1 MKLKN
6 KVKFRIREMHEDDVP
21 AVLSLVKGLAEFE
34 KLSHEITATEELYK
48 KNGFGESNYFRAVL
62 AEKMTDRDSTLLG
75 FALYFFAFSTFT
87 GKPTLYLEDLFVLP
101 DYRGFGIGK
110 SLLKK
115 LAKIALDRECGR
127 MEWAVLNWNE
137 KAIQFYKNINAIPL
151 NDWTIFRLTK
161 AAIHELVNK

>member
-48 KNGFGESNYFRAVL
+48 KNGFGESSYFRAVL
-62 AEKMTDRDSTLLG
+62 AEEGTDRESTLLG
-75 FALYFFAFSTFT
+75 FALYFFTFSTFT

-110 SLLKK
+110 SLLRK
-115 LAKIALDRECGR
+115 LAKIALDKGCGR
-127 MEWAVLNWNE
+127 MEWAVLNWNTR
-137 KAIQFYKNINAIPL
+137 AIQFYKNINAIPL
-151 NDWTIFRLTK
+151 EDWTIFRLTET
-161 AAIHELVNK
+161 AINELVNK